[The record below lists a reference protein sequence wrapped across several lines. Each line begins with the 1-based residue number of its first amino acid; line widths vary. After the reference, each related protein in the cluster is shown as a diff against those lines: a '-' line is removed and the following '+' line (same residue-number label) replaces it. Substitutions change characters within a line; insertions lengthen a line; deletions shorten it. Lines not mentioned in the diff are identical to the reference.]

1 MQPLEPAA
9 RTALDAKRGL
19 RVRAIQQGAEVLAS
33 AGVLLETPGWLG
45 RSYGDT
51 PAGRFENLES
61 NRLAWRE
68 PDWFELVP
76 KRTVPFRFVRASG
89 ETIEPRRMFTDGGS
103 IPRVLWPIR
112 SLSPWGY
119 APAFLV
125 HDWEFDLH
133 HCGRTP
139 KSFDEVRDTMME
151 AVKTLMETGVCPLDR
166 IAFRAI
172 QGGIDSPVAR
182 IVWNLDAP
190 ICPIPPDAEE

>member
-1 MQPLEPAA
+1 MRPLDPASRA
-9 RTALDAKRGL
+9 ALEAKRAL
-19 RVRAIQQGAEVLAS
+19 RVQAIQRGAAALAL
-33 AGVLLETPGWLG
+33 AGVTLETPGWLG

-51 PAGRFENLES
+51 PVGRFENLES

-68 PDWFELVP
+68 PDWFELIP
-76 KRTVPFRFVRASG
+76 KRSAFRFVRASG

-125 HDWEFDLH
+125 HDWEFDRH
-133 HCGRTP
+133 HCRHSAKT
-139 KSFDEVRDTMME
+139 FEAVRDTMME

-166 IAFRAI
+166 ITFRAI

-182 IVWNLDAP
+182 IVWDLDAP
-190 ICPIPPDAEE
+190 ECPIPPDLEE

>member
-1 MQPLEPAA
+1 MRPLEPAA
-9 RTALDAKRGL
+9 RRALDAKRAL
-19 RVRAIQQGAEVLAS
+19 RVQAIQQGAGVLAS

-51 PAGRFENLES
+51 PVGRFENLES

-68 PDWFELVP
+68 PDWFEFIP
-76 KRTVPFRFVRASG
+76 MRGAPFVFVRASG
-89 ETIEPRRMFTDGGS
+89 EAIEPRRMFTDGGS

-125 HDWEFDLH
+125 HDWEFDRH
-133 HCGRTP
+133 HCGHSP
-139 KSFDEVRDTMME
+139 KSFEEVRDTMME
-151 AVKTLMETGVCPLDR
+151 TGVCPVDR

-172 QGGIDSPVAR
+172 QGGVDSPVAR
-182 IVWNLDAP
+182 IVWNLAP
-190 ICPIPPDAEE
+190 DVCPIPPDLEE

>member
-1 MQPLEPAA
+1 MDPLSRA
-9 RTALDAKRGL
+9 ALDAKRAL
-19 RVRAIQQGAEVLAS
+19 RVAAVQRGAAVLALP
-33 AGVLLETPGWLG
+33 GTTLETPGWLG

-51 PAGRFENLES
+51 PEGRFENLAS

-68 PDWFELVP
+68 PDWFELIP
-76 KRTVPFRFVRASG
+76 KRDAFRFVRASG
-89 ETIEPRRMFTDGGS
+89 EVVEPRRMFTDGGS

-125 HDWEFDLH
+125 HDWEFDRH
-133 HCGRTP
+133 HCGHSP

-151 AVKTLMETGVCPLDR
+151 AVKTLMATGICPLDR
-166 IAFRAI
+166 VAFRAI

-182 IVWNLDAP
+182 IVWDLEPAQ
-190 ICPIPPDAEE
+190 CPIPPDHVE